1 MKKRKFWKKIIK
13 IKKLQKEL
21 KKSIGELQEI
31 ARLRRINNI
40 ETLEKEKPITAILK
54 SEISAEE
61 HNNNNNNNNN
71 NIDDTYDGKIRGKI
85 RDIKLI
91 LGKLGNI
98 VID

>member
-1 MKKRKFWKKIIK
+1 M
-13 IKKLQKEL
+13 
-21 KKSIGELQEI
+21 
-31 ARLRRINNI
+31 RRINNI

-85 RDIKLI
+85 RDIKMI